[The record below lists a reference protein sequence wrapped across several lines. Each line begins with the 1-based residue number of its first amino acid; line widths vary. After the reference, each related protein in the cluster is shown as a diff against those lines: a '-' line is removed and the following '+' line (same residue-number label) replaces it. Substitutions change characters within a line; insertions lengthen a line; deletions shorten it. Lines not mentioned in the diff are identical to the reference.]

1 MEKKKADNNV
11 EQNKKNING
20 WVVSMFIVFT
30 IILLSWLGRSTDT
43 KPISET
49 KPSEKL
55 VDDQQYFYNTFVKG
69 CEKGGGKP
77 SECQCMLTKV
87 KQEWTFEEF
96 KAIAKEYTNTN
107 KLPEAMEQMA
117 TDCVEV

>member
-20 WVVSMFIVFT
+20 WVVSIFIAFT

-49 KPSEKL
+49 KPTEALLGKE
-55 VDDQQYFYNTFVKG
+55 QYYYDTFVKG
-69 CEKGGGKP
+69 CEKGGATP
-77 SECQCMLTKV
+77 SECQCVLTKV
-87 KQEWTFEEF
+87 KQRWTFEEF
-96 KAIAKEYTNTN
+96 EAVAIEYAKTD
-107 KLPEAMEQMA
+107 KLPEALGQMA
-117 TDCVEV
+117 TDCLEV